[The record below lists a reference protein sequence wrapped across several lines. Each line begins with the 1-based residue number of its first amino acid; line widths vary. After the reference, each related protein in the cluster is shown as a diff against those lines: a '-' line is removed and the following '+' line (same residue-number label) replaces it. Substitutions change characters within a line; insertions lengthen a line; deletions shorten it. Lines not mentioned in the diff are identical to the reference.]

1 MSALNAKKQK
11 GQVII
16 MLAISMVILVGAVGI
31 AIDSGL
37 GYMVKARL
45 NATVDSAAAA
55 AARAASRSSDQ
66 ALQEASARQ
75 AAQRFFA
82 ANYPEGYLDS
92 TTTLNEPVVR
102 FDEGSVMIDISAQAV
117 LPVTFMRVMGFKQL
131 NVNATSRSA
140 RKDLRLG
147 NGKQESKQDDEN
159 RHRHSKTAE
168 RLG

>member
-31 AIDSGL
+31 AVDSGL

-45 NATVDSAAAA
+45 NAAVDSAAAA
-55 AARAASRSSDQ
+55 AVRAVSRGSDQ
-66 ALQEASARQ
+66 AVQEASARQ
-75 AAQRFFA
+75 AARRFFA
-82 ANYPEGYLDS
+82 ANYPEGYLGS

-102 FDEGSVMIDISAQAV
+102 FDEGKITIDISAQTV

-147 NGKQESKQDDEN
+147 NGKQESKQEDEN
-159 RHRHSKTAE
+159 RHRHSKTAK

>member
-1 MSALNAKKQK
+1 MSALNVKKQK

-16 MLAISMVILVGAVGI
+16 MLAISMVILIGAVGI

-45 NATVDSAAAA
+45 NAAVDSAAAA
-55 AARAASRSSDQ
+55 ARAVSRGSDQ
-66 ALQEASARQ
+66 AVQEASARQ

-82 ANYPEGYLDS
+82 ANYPEGYLGS

-102 FDEGSVMIDISAQAV
+102 FDEGKITIDISAQAV

-147 NGKQESKQDDEN
+147 NGKQESKQEDEN